1 MNNTIEA
8 VTLVTYILFTYL
20 VLALL
25 IERIVEIFV
34 AVFNYIEY
42 RKKWDVYWNRAAE
55 RLSQRYNRLYGY
67 AHDNTG
73 KIRAMLDRLLWNT
86 ITEEPYKGGKKII
99 SADMIRLNYLRL
111 GTRIAAFL
119 LAAIIVVTLRLD
131 FVDVLSLMVAG
142 DESLPGFLESS
153 SVVRFIL
160 TTAALSIG
168 SEPLH
173 QVIRGVEKFAD
184 KKRKA
189 PGGQVS

>member
-1 MNNTIEA
+1 MNNTVEA

-25 IERIVEIFV
+25 IERIVEVLV
-34 AVFNYIEY
+34 AAYNYIEY
-42 RKKWDVYWNRAAE
+42 RKKWDAYWNRAAE
-55 RLSQRYNRLYGY
+55 RLSKRYTRLYGY

-73 KIRAMLDRLLWNT
+73 KIRSMLDRLLWNT
-86 ITEEPYKGGKKII
+86 ITVEPYKGGKKII

-119 LAAIIVVTLRLD
+119 LASIIVVTLRLD
-131 FVDVLSLMVAG
+131 FVDVLSLMLAG
-142 DESLPGFLESS
+142 DEFLPGFLESS